1 MIASPD
7 VVRRRKL
14 SVVCGFSS
22 ALMPIF
28 FHWSMTKVM
37 LSTSS
42 AFSLECSTT
51 NIAGWPLGSR
61 RMPSLPFLV
70 SPISSSS
77 LLAALTS

>member
-14 SVVCGFSS
+14 SVVCARSS
-22 ALMPIF
+22 MRMPTF
-28 FHWSMTKVM
+28 FQWSLTRSM

-42 AFSLECSTT
+42 AFSLECSRA
-51 NIAGWPLGSR
+51 ISAGRPLGSS
-61 RMPSLPFLV
+61 RMPSPPFLL
-70 SPISSSS
+70 SPTSSSS